1 MSTPITRELLAAY
14 VDDAL
19 GESEIARIEQALR
32 DSEVLRQQLSLMLRD
47 RDRGEHSVG
56 AIWRRNRLSCPSREQ
71 VGSFLLGV
79 LEDDAHDYVQFHMQ
93 TIGCAYCLAN
103 LADLQAQHQTGGDD
117 QTKQRRKRFFQSSAG
132 LLPADKKKK

>member
-1 MSTPITRELLAAY
+1 MTAPITRELLSAY

-19 GESEIARIEQALR
+19 GETEIARIEQALR
-32 DSEVLRQQLSLMLRD
+32 DSDVIRQQLTLMLRD

-56 AIWRRNRLSCPSREQ
+56 AIWRRNRLSCPSRQQ

-79 LEDDAHDYVQFHMQ
+79 LEDDAHDYIQFHMQ

-103 LADLQAQHQTGGDD
+103 LADLQAQHQAGADD
-117 QTKQRRKRFFQSSAG
+117 QAKQRRKRLFQSSAG